1 MLIRR
6 ENITVD
12 IESMT
17 KEKLLEGIERMLYE
31 INDEEALEEI
41 YNYAVELFEM
51 EKNNGQ
57 WKDDGRKEKE
67 YNFYAYENL

>member
-1 MLIRR
+1 M
-6 ENITVD
+6 D

-57 WKDDGRKEKE
+57 
-67 YNFYAYENL
+67 